1 MMNLCLRRTRYR
13 GQAREYPAY
22 RCNRKGC
29 QTFRSIRKV
38 FGNCMSD
45 VDNSGDATTR
55 TMIYHP
61 PHKVRKTSP
70 GEFSDDGNE

>member
-1 MMNLCLRRTRYR
+1 
-13 GQAREYPAY
+13 
-22 RCNRKGC
+22 
-29 QTFRSIRKV
+29 
-38 FGNCMSD
+38 MSD